1 MILFLTS
8 SPCVIGAERA
18 ILNPANGF
26 TQRLRE
32 SLPENPKCLFV
43 SSDPNSYGL
52 NDSFGAEMAE
62 AFDEAGMPFSGYA
75 VLDGRNAVFAQAL
88 IWASDLI
95 ILGGGHVPTM
105 NEFLLD
111 LDLPELIEDFQ
122 GVVMGISAGSMNC
135 AARVYAQP
143 EEEGES
149 SPNFPRFLP
158 GLGLTDTNI
167 LPHYQQV
174 KDNIL
179 DGKRLFEDITYA
191 DSMGECFLAL
201 PDGSYIYSDSEEE
214 LLCGEAYI
222 VEDGTIR
229 QISEEGDEVLL

>member
-26 TQRLRE
+26 VDRLRAA
-32 SLPENPKCLFV
+32 LPANPKCLFI
-43 SSDPNSYGL
+43 SSDPDSYGM
-52 NDSFGAEMAE
+52 NDGFGAEMAE
-62 AFDEAGMPFSGYA
+62 AFAEAGMEFSGYA
-75 VLDGRNAVFAQAL
+75 VLDGRNAVFAQPL

-95 ILGGGHVPTM
+95 ILGGGHLPTM

-111 LDLPELIEDFQ
+111 IDLPELIADFQ
-122 GVVMGISAGSMNC
+122 GVIMGISAGSMNC
-135 AARVYAQP
+135 AERVYAQP
-143 EEEGES
+143 EEPGES
-149 SPNFPRFLP
+149 SPGFPRFLP

-179 DGKRLFEDITYA
+179 DEKRLYEDITFA
-191 DSMGECFLAL
+191 DSMGECFLAM
-201 PDGSYIYSDSEEE
+201 PDGSYIYSDSEDE

-222 VEDGTIR
+222 IEDGEIR
-229 QISEEGDEVLL
+229 QIAEEGDEVIL

>member
-18 ILNPANGF
+18 ILNPVNGF
-26 TQRLRE
+26 VDRLRE
-32 SLPENPKCLFV
+32 SLPENPKCLFI
-43 SSDPNSYGL
+43 SSDPDSYGL

-62 AFDEAGMPFSGYA
+62 AFEEAGMEFSGYA
-75 VLDGRNAVFAQAL
+75 VLDGRNAVFAQPL
-88 IWASDLI
+88 VCSCDLI
-95 ILGGGHVPTM
+95 ILSGGHVPTM
-105 NEFLLD
+105 NDFLLD
-111 LDLPELIEDFQ
+111 LELPELLEDYH

-143 EEEGES
+143 EEPGES
-149 SPNFPRFLP
+149 SPSFPRFLP

-179 DGKRLFEDITYA
+179 DEKRLYEDITFA
-191 DSMGECFLAL
+191 DSMGECFLAM
-201 PDGSYIYSDSEEE
+201 PDGSYIYSDSEDE

-222 VEDGTIR
+222 IEDGEIR
-229 QISEEGDEVLL
+229 QISEEGDELIL

>member
-8 SPCVIGAERA
+8 SPCVIGADRA
-18 ILNPANGF
+18 ILSEANGF
-26 TQRLRE
+26 VDRLRE
-32 SLPENPKCLFV
+32 ALPPSPKCLFV
-43 SSDPNSYGL
+43 SSDPHSYGL
-52 NDSFGAEMAE
+52 NDGFGAEMAA
-62 AFDEAGMPFSGYA
+62 AFGEAGIEFSGYA

-111 LDLPELIEDFQ
+111 IDLPELISNFQ

-135 AARVYAQP
+135 AHRVYAQP
-143 EEEGES
+143 EEPGES
-149 SPNFPRFLP
+149 SPSFPRFLP

-167 LPHYQQV
+167 LPHYQQF
-174 KDNIL
+174 KENIL
-179 DGKRLFEDITYA
+179 DEKRLFEDITYA

-214 LLCGEAYI
+214 LLCGEGYLI
-222 VEDGTIR
+222 QDGEFR
-229 QISEEGDEVLL
+229 QISENGEELIL

>member
-18 ILNPANGF
+18 ILNEANGF
-26 TQRLRE
+26 VDRLRE
-32 SLPENPKCLFV
+32 ALPANPKCLFI
-43 SSDPNSYGL
+43 SSDPDSYGL
-52 NDSFGAEMAE
+52 NDGFGLDMSV
-62 AFDEAGMPFSGYA
+62 AFAEAGMEFSGYA
-75 VLDGRNAVFAQAL
+75 VLDGRNAVFAQPL

-95 ILGGGHVPTM
+95 ILCGGHVPTM
-105 NEFLLD
+105 NDFLLD
-111 LDLPELIEDFQ
+111 LELPELLEDYQ

-143 EEEGES
+143 EEPGES
-149 SPNFPRFLP
+149 SPAFPRFLS

-179 DGKRLFEDITYA
+179 DEKRLYEDITFA
-191 DSMGECFLAL
+191 DSIGECFLVL

-214 LLCGEAYI
+214 LLCGEGYLLA
-222 VEDGTIR
+222 DGQMR
-229 QISEEGDEVLL
+229 QISKEGDEIIL

>member
-26 TQRLRE
+26 VDRLRDT
-32 SLPENPKCLFV
+32 LPENPKCLFI
-43 SSDPNSYGL
+43 SSDPDSYGM
-52 NDSFGAEMAE
+52 NDGFGAEMAA
-62 AFDEAGMPFSGYA
+62 AFDEAGIPFSGYA
-75 VLDGRNAVFAQAL
+75 VLDGRNAVFAQPL

-111 LDLPELIEDFQ
+111 LDLPELIQDFQ

-143 EEEGES
+143 EEPGES
-149 SPNFPRFLP
+149 SPSFPRFLP

-179 DGKRLFEDITYA
+179 DEKRLYEDITYA
-191 DSMGECFLAL
+191 DSMGECFLVL
-201 PDGSYIYSDSEEE
+201 PDGSYVYSDSEDE
-214 LLCGEAYI
+214 LLCGEGYI
-222 VEDGTIR
+222 LEDGEMR
-229 QISEEGDEVLL
+229 QIAEDDEEILL

>member
-26 TQRLRE
+26 IDRLQA
-32 SLPENPKCLFV
+32 SLPENPKCLFI
-43 SSDPNSYGL
+43 SSDPDSYGM
-52 NDSFGAEMAE
+52 NDSFGAEIAA
-62 AFDEAGMPFSGYA
+62 AFEDAGMGFSGYA
-75 VLDGRNAVFAQAL
+75 VLDGRNAVFAQPL

-105 NEFLLD
+105 NDFLLD
-111 LDLPELIEDFQ
+111 IQLPELIEDYQ

-135 AARVYAQP
+135 AQRVYAQP
-143 EEEGES
+143 EEPGES
-149 SPNFPRFLP
+149 SPGFPRFLP

-179 DGKRLFEDITYA
+179 DEKRLYEDITFA
-191 DSMGECFLAL
+191 DSMGECFLVL
-201 PDGSYIYSDSEEE
+201 PDGSYVYSDSEDE
-214 LLCGEAYI
+214 LLCGEGYI
-222 VEDGTIR
+222 LADGQLR
-229 QISEEGDEVLL
+229 QIAEDGDEVIL